1 MKYVAKEDFIDL
13 MDGNHM
19 YRAGE
24 EYPRPGCSVS
34 DERVAELAG
43 ADNKVGRPLI
53 EAVEQPYEPLKEEP
67 KEEPKETHDEAVE
80 APRKARRGRAKGDED
95 D

>member
-1 MKYVAKEDFIDL
+1 MRYVAKESFVDL
-13 MDGNHM
+13 MDDNHM
-19 YRAGE
+19 YRAGD

-43 ADNKVGRPLI
+43 VDNRVGRPLI
-53 EAVEQPYEPLKEEP
+53 EAVEQPVETP
-67 KEEPKETHDEAVE
+67 KEEPKEIPAEPVE
-80 APRKARRGRAKGDED
+80 APKRGRRGRERVNED